1 MLEPKRLLTVALV
14 AASILSILVAAGG
27 GAATNVRGQPT
38 TTNNQ
43 TTTTSGNET
52 MTSGEMEHQ
61 LNSTIVRDSQTVL
74 LGDQTIPAGGFIHL
88 YDTTPYSIIKGHVA
102 ARIPC
107 GDDST
112 PLLNILV
119 GVAPEFTPAPLELV
133 ANLSTPG
140 ELCLYHTDLPAPS
153 EQANATTTANATTL
167 MVTDIAISNPGDE
180 DVTLPSTST
189 VVIGVNE
196 IMPLEGAHG
205 HEGESHAEG
214 AGEEVS

>member
-1 MLEPKRLLTVALV
+1 MLEPKRFLTIALV

-27 GAATNVRGQPT
+27 WAATNARGQPI

-61 LNSTIVRDSQTVL
+61 LNSTIVRDSQVVL
-74 LGDQTIPAGGFIHL
+74 LGDQTIPAGSFIHL
-88 YDTTPYSIIKGHVA
+88 YDTTPYSIINGHIA

-196 IMPLEGAHG
+196 IMPLEGAH
-205 HEGESHAEG
+205 EGESHAEG

>member
-1 MLEPKRLLTVALV
+1 MLEPKRFLTIALV

-27 GAATNVRGQPT
+27 WAATNARGQPT

-61 LNSTIVRDSQTVL
+61 LNSTIVRDSQVVL
-74 LGDQTIPAGGFIHL
+74 LGDQTIPAGSFIHL
-88 YDTTPYSIIKGHVA
+88 YDTTPYSIINGHIA

-196 IMPLEGAHG
+196 IMPLEGAH
-205 HEGESHAEG
+205 EGESHAEG